1 MLHLLVLNEILG
13 LNLNSNVKEEIII
26 IITELRVLWEALAN
40 G

>member
-1 MLHLLVLNEILG
+1 MLQFLVLNEILG

-26 IITELRVLWEALAN
+26 ITELRVLWEALAN

>member
-1 MLHLLVLNEILG
+1 MLQFLVLNEILG

>member
-26 IITELRVLWEALAN
+26 ITELRVLWEALAN